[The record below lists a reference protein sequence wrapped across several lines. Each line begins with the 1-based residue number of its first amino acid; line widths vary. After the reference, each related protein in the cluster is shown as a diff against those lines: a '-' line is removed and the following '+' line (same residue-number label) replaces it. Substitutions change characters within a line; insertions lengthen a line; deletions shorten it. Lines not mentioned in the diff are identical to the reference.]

1 MAEAALTLLT
11 DAESTR
17 SEALLNVLLE
27 QQSQIVRLQATVAQ
41 HAERIAVLGAELA
54 HLKGAPAAAE
64 AARAA
69 LRHHQERRPA
79 EEVVVAEL
87 VTKEGD
93 KDKGGKLVLRRGVLG
108 IQVEKSHLM
117 QQNFHSSIWCR
128 S

>member
-1 MAEAALTLLT
+1 MKNQRGVFSLPW
-11 DAESTR
+11 
-17 SEALLNVLLE
+17 NVERGVWELFFE
-27 QQSQIVRLQATVAQ
+27 VRIVKEVKEECDKL
-41 HAERIAVLGAELA
+41 
-54 HLKGAPAAAE
+54 
-64 AARAA
+64 
-69 LRHHQERRPA
+69 

-87 VTKEGD
+87 VAKEGD